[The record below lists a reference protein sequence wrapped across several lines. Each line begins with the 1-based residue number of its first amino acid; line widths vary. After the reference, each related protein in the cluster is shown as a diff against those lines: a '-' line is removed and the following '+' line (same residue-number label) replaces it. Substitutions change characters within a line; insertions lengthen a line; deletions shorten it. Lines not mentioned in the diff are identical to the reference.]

1 MQFNDIFK
9 KAVLCTC
16 VGLSFPMAHADE
28 GMWVPLLL
36 NQNEAQMQR
45 MGMQLSAEDIYS
57 INHSSLKDAIVIFG
71 GGCTG
76 EVVSDQGLV
85 LTNHHCGYD
94 QIQYH
99 SSVEHDYLTNG
110 FWAATLEDELPC
122 PGLEVRFLKE
132 MKDVSEY
139 MLEGITSAMSE
150 AERQDSI
157 LARSRRLAQDYEDY
171 EVRVAPFYY
180 GNQYYMF
187 IYEVFKDVRM
197 VGAPPSNIGKFGGD
211 TDNWMY
217 PRHTGD
223 FSVFR
228 IYADAN
234 NQPAEYSPENKPYK
248 PKKYLKIDLRGY
260 EEGDFTFV
268 FGYPGKTQEYLSSY
282 GVRQILEQ
290 EDPMRIAARET
301 RLEVIHAAMNQD
313 AKTRIQYSA
322 KAASIANGW
331 KKWKGEVKGILRL
344 DVVGSKEDYE
354 AVFQDW
360 CQTLK
365 GKEFAT
371 VLPELK
377 EAYREFEVFQAM
389 AIQFQE
395 HTLAP
400 EAVRFAYGFRQ
411 LCSIAKG
418 EDQSMSLDEALNEV
432 KEKAAAYFKD
442 YNPDVDRTLF
452 EKMVFI
458 THADGTR
465 DQIISFPN
473 TTLEKQL
480 DVFYGKSIFT
490 SEERFNRFIEN
501 FKPSSYKTIER
512 DAMYKYACLVYG
524 QYLAQVKPMV
534 DKCRKQID
542 SLQRVY
548 MKGQMVLKESGDFAM
563 TTQADAMSELTLSN
577 VGSRQF
583 YPDANFTLRVAYG
596 QVKGFSPAD
605 AVHYAPYTTLK
616 GIMEK
621 EDPSVYDYVVEDKLK
636 ELYARKDYGRYANP
650 LGDMPVAF
658 IGTNHTTGGNSGS
671 PVLNAEGNLIGINFD
686 RNWEGTMSDVRYDP
700 EMCRNIMLDIRYCLF
715 IIDKFAGATR
725 LIDEM
730 DIIE

>member
-1 MQFNDIFK
+1 MRLTNFFK
-9 KAVLCTC
+9 KAVCC
-16 VGLSFPMAHADE
+16 ACAGLSIGMVRADE

-36 NQNEAQMQR
+36 NRNEAEMQR

-57 INHSSLKDAIVIFG
+57 INQSSLKDAIVIFG

-110 FWAATLEDELPC
+110 FWAATLQDELPC

-139 MLEGITSAMSE
+139 MLEGITFQMSE

-157 LARSRRLAQDYEDY
+157 AARIRRLSETYDDY
-171 EVRVAPFYY
+171 EVRVVPFYY

-228 IYADAN
+228 IYANAD

-248 PKKYLKIDLRGY
+248 PKKHLKIDLRGY
-260 EEGDFTFV
+260 QEGDFTFV
-268 FGYPGKTQEYLSSY
+268 FGYPGRTQEYLSSY

-290 EDPMRIAARET
+290 EDPMRIAARDA
-301 RLEVIHAAMNQD
+301 RLSVIKAAMD
-313 AKTRIQYSA
+313 KDPKIRIQYSA

-331 KKWKGEVKGILRL
+331 KKWIGEVKGIQRL

-354 AVFQDW
+354 TVFQDW
-360 CQTLK
+360 CSSAK
-365 GKEFAT
+365 GKEFAR

-377 EAYREFEVFQAM
+377 KAYQEFQVFQGM

-400 EAVRFAYGFRQ
+400 EAVSFAYSFGK
-411 LCSIAKG
+411 LCRVAKG
-418 EDQSMSLDEALNEV
+418 EDQSMTLEQALEAA
-432 KEKAAAYFKD
+432 KKKAAVYFKD
-442 YNPDVDRTLF
+442 YNPQVDRAIF
-452 EKMVFI
+452 EKMVYI
-458 THADGTR
+458 VHPDGTR
-465 DQIISFPN
+465 DRVISFDK

-480 DVFYGKSIFT
+480 DEFYNKSIFT
-490 SEERFNRFIEN
+490 SEERFNRFMDK
-501 FKPSSYKTIER
+501 FKPSSYKVIER
-512 DAMYKYACLVYG
+512 DAMYKYANQVYG
-524 QYLAQVKPMV
+524 QYLVQVKPMV
-534 DKCRKQID
+534 DQCRKKID
-542 SLQRVY
+542 SLQRIY
-548 MKGQMVLKESGDFAM
+548 MKGQMVLKESGDFA
-563 TTQADAMSELTLSN
+563 TILLADQMDELALSK
-577 VGSRQF
+577 VVSKRF

-596 QVKGFSPAD
+596 QVKGFRPAD
-605 AVHYAPYTTLK
+605 AVYYKPFTTLK

-621 EDPSVYDYVVEDKLK
+621 EDPNIYDYVVEEKLK
-636 ELYARKDYGRYANP
+636 DLYARKDYGRYATP

-686 RNWEGTMSDVRYDP
+686 RNWEGTMSDICYDP
-700 EMCRNIMLDIRYCLF
+700 DMCRNIMLDIRYCLF

-725 LIDEM
+725 LVEEM